1 METDGVHLTP
11 QQARAALADTQRVS
25 ASAAELA
32 AAPWPTWFFVALTL
46 YVAALPLTYGGIA
59 ADSDW
64 LLPRL
69 AWMGVMLTIT
79 AVYVALLSV
88 ASRVWRDR
96 TGVALRFDVLPKR
109 ATVPVVAGLPVL
121 LVGAAV
127 AFRLTGW
134 PGWLIAA
141 SLISA
146 GVSVGFHLA
155 FVCLH
160 RKSA

>member
-11 QQARAALADTQRVS
+11 QQARAALADTRRIS

-32 AAPWPTWFFVALTL
+32 ATPWPTWFFVALTL

-64 LLPRL
+64 LLPRP
-69 AWMGVMLTIT
+69 AWVGVMLTIT

-88 ASRVWRDR
+88 ASRVWRNR

-109 ATVPVVAGLPVL
+109 ATLPVVAGLPVL
-121 LVGAAV
+121 VVGAAV

-134 PGWLIAA
+134 PGWLIAS

-155 FVCLH
+155 FVRLH